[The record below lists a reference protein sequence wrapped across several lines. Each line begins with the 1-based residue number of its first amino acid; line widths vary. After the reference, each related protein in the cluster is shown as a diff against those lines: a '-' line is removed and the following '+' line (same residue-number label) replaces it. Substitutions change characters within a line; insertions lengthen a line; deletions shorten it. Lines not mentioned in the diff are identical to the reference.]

1 MHAQAEEASVARQL
15 EALDSEAAA
24 LQQQKRQLQED
35 IDAHLALS
43 LSVQQTRQV
52 KFPVRLLPMP

>member
-1 MHAQAEEASVARQL
+1 MARQL

-24 LQQQKRQLQED
+24 LQQQKRQLPED